1 MTTEGVRELIV
12 SYRKNIVIKDEK
24 VVIDGKDGEL
34 PNGVAAEDF
43 AREETRSFY
52 KTFLSS
58 HFENLILLTGAGS
71 SIGIGTNGKTGK
83 TRKELWES
91 IEARIGKKA
100 LQDFSTLIKY
110 QYPSDNEIGD
120 VEEMLSR
127 ANNAVKFIEE
137 AKGSGISISETIKC
151 IQQQIV
157 LDCTLTLPDNSPH
170 EILLSRVTA
179 RKVKFPRVKIF
190 TLNYDTLFEQ
200 AAQRGAYTVIDGFS
214 FSLPR
219 HFNGKYYD
227 FDIVV
232 RENSRIQNEENYVPH
247 VFHLYK
253 PHGSL
258 DWERLDG
265 AIIKNDKTKDPLII
279 YPKDSK
285 YESCYEQPFF
295 EMVSRFQENLRQN
308 NVLLV
313 VVGFSFYDKHIKAM
327 ILEAVKVNPSFR
339 LLIVTPEI
347 ADNVYLK
354 DFRVIARGYN
364 NVILLDETFSE
375 FASTY
380 PYPDAYK
387 GLNIAIKKED
397 IEESFEG

>member
-1 MTTEGVRELIV
+1 MTTEGERELIV
-12 SYRKNIVIKDEK
+12 SYRKNILIKDGK
-24 VVIDGKDGEL
+24 VVIDGKDTDL

-91 IEARIGKKA
+91 IEARIGQKE
-100 LQDFSTLIKY
+100 LQAFATLIKY
-110 QYPSDNEIGD
+110 QYPKEGEIGD
-120 VEEMLSR
+120 VEEILSR
-127 ANNAVKFIEE
+127 ANNAAKFVEE
-137 AKGSGISISETIKC
+137 PKESGFSISKTVKS

-157 LDCTLTLPDNSPH
+157 LDCALTLPDNSPH

-219 HFNGKYYD
+219 QFNGKYYD

-258 DWERLDG
+258 DWEKLDG
-265 AIIKNDKTKDPLII
+265 EVIKNDKTNRSFSYL
-279 YPKDSK
+279 PKG
-285 YESCYEQPFF
+285 Q
-295 EMVSRFQENLRQN
+295 Q
-308 NVLLV
+308 
-313 VVGFSFYDKHIKAM
+313 I
-327 ILEAVKVNPSFR
+327 
-339 LLIVTPEI
+339 
-347 ADNVYLK
+347 
-354 DFRVIARGYN
+354 
-364 NVILLDETFSE
+364 
-375 FASTY
+375 
-380 PYPDAYK
+380 
-387 GLNIAIKKED
+387 
-397 IEESFEG
+397 

>member
-12 SYRKNIVIKDEK
+12 SYRKNILIKDGK
-24 VVIDGKDGEL
+24 VVIDGKNTEL
-34 PNGVAAEDF
+34 PNGVIAEDF
-43 AREETRSFY
+43 ARKETRSFY

-71 SIGIGTNGKTGK
+71 SIGIGTNGKIGK

-91 IEARIGKKA
+91 IETTIGQKE
-100 LQDFSTLIKY
+100 LQEFASLIKY
-110 QYPSDNEIGD
+110 QYPNKGEIGD
-120 VEEMLSR
+120 VEEMLSK
-127 ANNAVKFIEE
+127 ANNAAKFVEE
-137 AKGSGISISETIKC
+137 TKESKLSISKTIKN

-157 LDCTLTLPDNSPH
+157 LECGLTLPDHSPH
-170 EILLSRVTA
+170 EILLSRITA

-219 HFNGKYYD
+219 RFNGKYYD
-227 FDIVV
+227 LDIVV

-258 DWERLDG
+258 DWEKLDG
-265 AIIKNDKTKDPLII
+265 EVIKNDKAKDPLII

-285 YESCYEQPFF
+285 YESSYEQPFF
-295 EMVSRFQENLRQN
+295 EMMSRFQENLRQN
-308 NVLLV
+308 NVLLI
-313 VVGFSFYDKHIKAM
+313 VVGFSFYDKHIKTM

-347 ADNVYLK
+347 ADNDYLN
-354 DFRVIARGYN
+354 DFRIIARSYN

-375 FASTY
+375 FVNTY
-380 PYPDAYK
+380 PYPDVYK

-397 IEESFEG
+397 IEGAFEE

>member
-1 MTTEGVRELIV
+1 MTTEGERELIV
-12 SYRKNIVIKDEK
+12 SYRKNILIKDGK
-24 VVIDGKDGEL
+24 VVIDGKDTDL

-91 IEARIGKKA
+91 IEARIGQKE
-100 LQDFSTLIKY
+100 LQAFATLIKY
-110 QYPSDNEIGD
+110 QYPKEGEIGD
-120 VEEMLSR
+120 VEEILSR
-127 ANNAVKFIEE
+127 ANNAAKFVEE
-137 AKGSGISISETIKC
+137 PKESGFSISKTVKS

-157 LDCTLTLPDNSPH
+157 LDCALTLPDNSPH

-219 HFNGKYYD
+219 QFNGKYYD

-258 DWERLDG
+258 DWEKLDG
-265 AIIKNDKTKDPLII
+265 EVIKNDKTTDPLVI

-285 YESCYEQPFF
+285 YESSYEQPFF
-295 EMVSRFQENLRQN
+295 EMISRFQENLRQN
-308 NVLLV
+308 NVLLIV
-313 VVGFSFYDKHIKAM
+313 IGFSFYDKHIKAM

-347 ADNVYLK
+347 ADNDYLN
-354 DFRVIARGYN
+354 DFRLIARGYN

-375 FASTY
+375 FASIY

-387 GLNIAIKKED
+387 DLNISIKKEE